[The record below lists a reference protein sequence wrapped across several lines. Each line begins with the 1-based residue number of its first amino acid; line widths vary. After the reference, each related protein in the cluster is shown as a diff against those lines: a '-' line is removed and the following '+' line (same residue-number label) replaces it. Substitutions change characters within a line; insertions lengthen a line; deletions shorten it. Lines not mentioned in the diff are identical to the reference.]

1 MKIAE
6 RTMQAACRPYRVTQ
20 GDDALAHTVMV
31 RPDHGARERGQQ
43 SANEG
48 V

>member
-1 MKIAE
+1 MKRAE
-6 RTMQAACRPYRVTQ
+6 RTVQAAGMPYRVTQ

-31 RPDHGARERGQQ
+31 CPDHGARERGQQ